1 MKAVRDR
8 QGLQRALLI
17 LVPHL
22 AGTLYVNQLIW
33 PEGGV
38 TLIWP
43 SAGIAFAA
51 LLLFGL
57 RYWPVIALSSL
68 LAEWLWGDS
77 GQPLGYMPF
86 VAAAPTLG
94 VVAGVWVSHWAA
106 GGKSPV
112 GHRVQDLSHMLIGA
126 VVFAALSGLIG
137 SFGLSLNTGHG
148 WAGFPKAWA
157 LWAMGD
163 LFGIVVCAP
172 AVLRI
177 YQCVSAGRL
186 SPLDNPFGARWE
198 RLSWLL
204 LLILCCWLLTA
215 IGGQSRSPVLGL
227 VFLPLTMLAWSAVRL
242 EPVFTAVAVAV
253 LGLAVA
259 SLSSFG
265 LSGFE
270 TPQTLSES
278 AVVALFVAVLA
289 TMPLML
295 SALEFERRRLVQRLE
310 ITAHQ
315 DDLTG
320 LLNRHGFNRALQA
333 VLAQSRKSG
342 EEFAVAHVDLDQF
355 KLVNDSCGA
364 SGGDDFLAQLGGVLR
379 ASLRAQDHV
388 ARIGGDE
395 YAVIWRNTGPEQADV
410 LAEDLL
416 RTVDSFRY
424 PDAGRVVSLTASIG
438 LNCVTAN
445 DKTAEQILHESG
457 AAAITAKEN
466 GGDRV
471 KRASSDDLAARQRQA
486 AMEWAIRLNEALENN
501 RFRLYAQR
509 IYPLMPS
516 GKDSGVSIEVLLRLE
531 DPVDGLLLPGRFIPA
546 AERFGL
552 AARLDRFVLSQVLTW
567 FEQHREATSR
577 VQKVSINLSAAS
589 LSDEELL
596 PYMRR
601 LLDETGFPPHKL
613 CLEITE
619 TDAIRDLA
627 RTRSLM
633 EGLRALG
640 VCFALDDFGSG
651 FCSFAYLR
659 TLPVDAVKIDG
670 SFVRDLADDPSD
682 RAIVRAIVAVA
693 QSMGKQ
699 TIAECVESEA
709 ARAMVAALEVDF
721 AQGYAL
727 HRPEPI
733 EDCLD
738 IRRLGSH

>member
-1 MKAVRDR
+1 MK
-8 QGLQRALLI
+8 RALLI
-17 LVPHL
+17 AIPHL
-22 AGTLYVNQLIW
+22 AGSLYVNQWIW
-33 PEGGV
+33 PQGGP

-43 SAGIAFAA
+43 AAGIAFAA

-68 LAEWLWGDS
+68 LAEWLWGDA

-94 VVAGVWVSHWAA
+94 VVIGVWASQQVA

-112 GHRVQDLSHMLIGA
+112 GNRVQDLGHMLIGA
-126 VVFAALSGLIG
+126 IVFATISGLIG

-148 WAGFPKAWA
+148 WGGFPKAWA
-157 LWAMGD
+157 LWTMGD
-163 LFGIVVCAP
+163 AFGIVICAP
-172 AVLRI
+172 AILRI
-177 YQCVSAGRL
+177 YQCVSTGQL
-186 SPLDNPFGARWE
+186 SPVGRPYSARWE
-198 RLSWLL
+198 RLAWLL
-204 LLILCCWLLTA
+204 LLVLSCWLLMA
-215 IGGQSRSPVLGL
+215 VGEQSRSPVMGL
-227 VFLPLTMLAWSAVRL
+227 VFIPLTMLAWSAVRL
-242 EPVFTAVAVAV
+242 EPVFTAVAVAI

-265 LSGFE
+265 LAGFE

-289 TMPLML
+289 LMPHML
-295 SALEFERRRLVQRLE
+295 SALEYERRRLVLHLE
-310 ITAHQ
+310 LTAHQ

-320 LLNRHGFNRALQA
+320 LLNRHGFNRALES
-333 VLAQSRKSG
+333 VLAESSKSG
-342 EEFAVAHVDLDQF
+342 ENFALAHVDLDQF
-355 KLVNDSCGA
+355 KLINDSCGA
-364 SGGDDFLAQLGGVLR
+364 SGGDMFLTQLGSVLR
-379 ASLRAQDHV
+379 ASLGADDRL

-395 YAVIWRNTGPEQADV
+395 YALLWRRTGPEQAEV
-410 LAEDLL
+410 RAEDLL
-416 RTVDSFRY
+416 RTVDSFRF
-424 PDAGRVVSLTASIG
+424 PDGGRVLSLSASVG
-438 LNCVTAN
+438 LSCVQGGG
-445 DKTAEQILHESG
+445 KSAEQITHEAG
-457 AAAITAKEN
+457 AAAITAKEH

-471 KRASSDDLAARQRQA
+471 KQFSGVDLEVRERQA
-486 AMEWAIRLNEALENN
+486 AMEWAIRLNEALDNN

-509 IYPLMPS
+509 MYPLVATA
-516 GKDSGVSIEVLLRLE
+516 DDAGVCIEVLLRLE

-552 AARLDRFVLSQVLTW
+552 AARLDRFVLRKVLTW
-567 FEQHREATSR
+567 FEQHPQDMER
-577 VQKVSINLSAAS
+577 VEKVSINLSAAS

-596 PYMRR
+596 PYLRR
-601 LLDETGFPPHKL
+601 LLDESGFPAHKL

-651 FCSFAYLR
+651 FCSFGYLR

-670 SFVRDLADDPSD
+670 SFVRDLAEDPSD
-682 RAIVRAIVAVA
+682 RAIVRAIVEVA
-693 QSMGKQ
+693 KSLGKQ
-699 TIAECVESEA
+699 TIAECVETEA
-709 ARAMVAALEVDF
+709 ARAMIAALGVDY

-733 EDCLD
+733 ADCLD
-738 IRRLGSH
+738 AQRLAAELP